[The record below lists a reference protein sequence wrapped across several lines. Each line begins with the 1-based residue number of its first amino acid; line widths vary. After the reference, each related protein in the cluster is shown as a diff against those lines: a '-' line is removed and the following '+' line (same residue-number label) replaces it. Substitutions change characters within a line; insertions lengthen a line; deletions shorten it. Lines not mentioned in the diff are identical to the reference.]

1 MKRKDDVF
9 RYMSHLLV
17 TFGFTV
23 GVLTV
28 LACFIGESAKPYS
41 NIFSLGDQGLSLET
55 LAQFLLLSSI
65 ITGLRFS
72 LFTDGLISRI
82 SLVFR
87 TFLMFFIVILAISL
101 FAVYYGWFPANMWEA
116 WGAFFACFAACA
128 FGSAYI
134 MAWKTDKENK
144 EMEEALKRLKEEQE
158 EKDEQGEQLE

>member
-28 LACFIGESAKPYS
+28 FAAFIGEHAKPYS

-55 LAQFLLLSSI
+55 LAQFLMLSAI
-65 ITGLRFS
+65 ITGLRFC

-87 TFLMFFIVILAISL
+87 TFLMFFIVILAISV
-101 FAVYYGWFPANMWEA
+101 FAVYYGWFPVNMLEA
-116 WGAFFACFAACA
+116 WGAFFACFAVCA
-128 FGSAYI
+128 FASSYI
-134 MAWKTDKENK
+134 MAWKTDRENK

-158 EKDEQGEQLE
+158 EKDEQEE